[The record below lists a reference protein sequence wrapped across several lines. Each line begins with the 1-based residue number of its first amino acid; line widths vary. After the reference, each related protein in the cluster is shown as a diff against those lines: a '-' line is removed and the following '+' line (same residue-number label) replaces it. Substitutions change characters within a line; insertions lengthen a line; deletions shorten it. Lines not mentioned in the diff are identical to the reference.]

1 MNADLEAI
9 ARYLHQHIPL
19 TGHMQVGVRAVDKT
33 GIRLRAPL
41 APNINHRQTA
51 FGGSVA
57 ALATLSCWTL
67 IHLYLDEQSFASS
80 LVVRRSQMDY
90 EAPID
95 GDFEAFCPQPAT
107 DIWANFTRSLNQKGK
122 GRIELAADVLCREE
136 RSARFSGEFVALRQD
151 G

>member
-9 ARYLHQHIPL
+9 AHYLHQHIPL

-57 ALATLSCWTL
+57 GLKTIVLPLIRAGVHFRPGTL
-67 IHLYLDEQSFASS
+67 
-80 LVVRRSQMDY
+80 
-90 EAPID
+90 
-95 GDFEAFCPQPAT
+95 
-107 DIWANFTRSLNQKGK
+107 KGK
-122 GRIELAADVLCREE
+122 FQGLMIAATPNGRRTL
-136 RSARFSGEFVALRQD
+136 
-151 G
+151 

>member
-19 TGHMQVGVRAVDKT
+19 TGHMHVGVRAIDKT
-33 GIRLRAPL
+33 GIRLSAPL

-95 GDFEAFCPQPAT
+95 GDLEAFCPQPAT
-107 DIWANFTRSLNQKGK
+107 DIWANFTRSLNQ
-122 GRIELAADVLCREE
+122 
-136 RSARFSGEFVALRQD
+136 
-151 G
+151 